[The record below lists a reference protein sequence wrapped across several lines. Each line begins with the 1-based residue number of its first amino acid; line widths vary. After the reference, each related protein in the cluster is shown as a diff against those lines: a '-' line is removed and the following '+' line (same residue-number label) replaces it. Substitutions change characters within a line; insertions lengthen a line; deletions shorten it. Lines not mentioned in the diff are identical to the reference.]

1 MAPFNMT
8 DHSIWHHSSWHIS
21 VNLKTTSP
29 HGITLDIVDNINMAL
44 QDITAT
50 TLPEIEDFTTFNCFN
65 EDITVLPALRRSAF
79 ERQIQPLQKTPG
91 QTALPAFHQI
101 VYANFR
107 RNQDHSLNVRHASVL
122 VFNASVSTK
131 EQA

>member
-1 MAPFNMT
+1 MAPLIMAQLRQLEDNFT
-8 DHSIWHHSSWHIS
+8 SWHHPRHRRQH
-21 VNLKTTSP
+21 
-29 HGITLDIVDNINMAL
+29 HGTARQLLLYLPRDRRLHHL
-44 QDITAT
+44 QS
-50 TLPEIEDFTTFNCFN
+50 LH

>member
-1 MAPFNMT
+1 MTPLNMKR
-8 DHSIWHHSSWHIS
+8 SLWHHSSWHIS

-29 HGITLDIVDNINMAL
+29 HGITLDIVDNIMAL
-44 QDITAT
+44 QDSSTS

>member
-1 MAPFNMT
+1 MF

-21 VNLKTTSP
+21 VNLKTTSH
-29 HGITLDIVDNINMAL
+29 HGITLDIVDNIMAL
-44 QDITAT
+44 QDSSSSTF
-50 TLPEIEDFTTFNCFN
+50 PEIEDFTTFNCSN

>member
-1 MAPFNMT
+1 MAPFNMEN
-8 DHSIWHHSSWHIS
+8 HPIWHHSSWHNS
-21 VNLKTTSP
+21 VNLKITSL
-29 HGITLDIVDNINMAL
+29 HGITPNIVNNIMAL
-44 QDITAT
+44 QDSSTS

>member
-1 MAPFNMT
+1 
-8 DHSIWHHSSWHIS
+8 
-21 VNLKTTSP
+21 
-29 HGITLDIVDNINMAL
+29 MAL

>member
-1 MAPFNMT
+1 MPDNLQPRP
-8 DHSIWHHSSWHIS
+8 S
-21 VNLKTTSP
+21 VMHLRLECKNAKGFDTPLFEHKTIPEDDATSY
-29 HGITLDIVDNINMAL
+29 D
-44 QDITAT
+44 
-50 TLPEIEDFTTFNCFN
+50 N

>member
-1 MAPFNMT
+1 MAPLIMAHLRQLEDNFT
-8 DHSIWHHSSWHIS
+8 SWHHPRHRRQH
-21 VNLKTTSP
+21 
-29 HGITLDIVDNINMAL
+29 HG
-44 QDITAT
+44 TARQLHLY
-50 TLPEIEDFTTFNCFN
+50 LPEIEDFTTFNCFN

>member
-1 MAPFNMT
+1 MALFNMT
-8 DHSIWHHSSWHIS
+8 NHSIWHHSSWHIS
-21 VNLKTTSP
+21 VNLKTTSL
-29 HGITLDIVDNINMAL
+29 HGITLDIVDNIMAL
-44 QDITAT
+44 QDNST
-50 TLPEIEDFTTFNCFN
+50 TTFPEIEDFTTFNCFN

-79 ERQIQPLQKTPG
+79 KRQIQPLQKTPG

-122 VFNASVSTK
+122 VLTHL
-131 EQA
+131 

>member
-1 MAPFNMT
+1 
-8 DHSIWHHSSWHIS
+8 
-21 VNLKTTSP
+21 
-29 HGITLDIVDNINMAL
+29 MAL
-44 QDITAT
+44 QDSSSSTF
-50 TLPEIEDFTTFNCFN
+50 PEIEDFTTFNCFN

-122 VFNASVSTK
+122 VFNASVSNK

>member
-1 MAPFNMT
+1 
-8 DHSIWHHSSWHIS
+8 
-21 VNLKTTSP
+21 LKTTSL
-29 HGITLDIVDNINMAL
+29 HGITLDIVDNIMAL
-44 QDITAT
+44 QDSSTS

>member
-1 MAPFNMT
+1 MAPFNIT
-8 DHSIWHHSSWHIS
+8 DHSIWHHSSRHIS
-21 VNLKTTSP
+21 VNLKTTSL
-29 HGITLDIVDNINMAL
+29 HGITLDIVDNIMAL
-44 QDITAT
+44 QDSSTS

-107 RNQDHSLNVRHASVL
+107 WNQDHSLNVRHASVL

>member
-1 MAPFNMT
+1 MAPFNIEN
-8 DHSIWHHSSWHIS
+8 HSIWNDSSWHNS

-29 HGITLDIVDNINMAL
+29 HGITLDIVDNIMAL
-44 QDITAT
+44 QDSSSS

>member
-1 MAPFNMT
+1 MSSFNMK
-8 DHSIWHHSSWHIS
+8 DHSIWHHSSWHYS
-21 VNLKTTSP
+21 VNFKTTSL
-29 HGITLDIVDNINMAL
+29 HGITLDIVHNIMAL
-44 QDITAT
+44 QDSSITT
-50 TLPEIEDFTTFNCFN
+50 SPEIEDVTTFNCFN

-107 RNQDHSLNVRHASVL
+107 RN
-122 VFNASVSTK
+122 
-131 EQA
+131 